1 MGDEVTKKDLQSLQG
16 YVNKR
21 LADLTQV
28 LATMKT
34 ASSKDSDDLDGIIVR
49 VRQDLEKRL
58 DRVDIRLTALE
69 AAIATLAKAIKA
81 GS

>member
-21 LADLTQV
+21 LADLTAV
-28 LATMKT
+28 VATMKT
-34 ASSKDSDDLDGIIVR
+34 ASSKDSDDLDGIIVK

-58 DRVDIRLTALE
+58 DRVDTRLTALE
-69 AAIATLAKAIKA
+69 TAITTLAKAIKA